1 MEDTGPPH
9 GRPGREPAE
18 QRARVALAL
27 VERRRW
33 QLVAVVLLLLVL
45 LVVALV
51 LLAADPGSPPLLGA
65 FPLLRWLLL
74 AVVLAFSLYVVEKER
89 ELARVTRALLR
100 EHGRAAE
107 LAGRLEDLAG
117 LIAAART
124 VNSAIELDTVLGTVL
139 AAAQRLLGADDASV
153 LLADDSGRLRVAA
166 SVHHPPPGAPA
177 GSPDPS
183 GDSGAV
189 GWVAAR
195 REPLL
200 LGGVDLAAAALP
212 GLARDPVPQAALCAP
227 LAAGDQLVGV
237 LTAAS
242 TDPLRR
248 FDDRDLQELAL
259 FAEHAASA
267 IANAH
272 QYSAQC
278 RSLDELSEAER
289 RRADLMAMVT
299 HDLKTP
305 LTSLLGYVRLLVKRG
320 DQATAAQR
328 AEYYGHMDRQAR
340 RMLEMV
346 EDLLQSSRIEQGAH
360 TLKREPM
367 DLAELAGQVRDD
379 FHGKAPDRRIE
390 ISGTQLDEVYGDRA
404 AVEHV
409 LQNLVDNAVKYSPP
423 DGAVYVT
430 IEDLSSE
437 VLVGVRDEGSGV
449 PEAELH
455 TVFERFRR
463 ARDGGGRG
471 SVGLGL
477 YIVKS
482 LVTAHGGRVWCESPP
497 GAGARF
503 CFTLPRRAPRGEHHA
518 ETPSAAHAAPPPPG

>member
-1 MEDTGPPH
+1 VEEVD
-9 GRPGREPAE
+9 RALRA
-18 QRARVALAL
+18 QRASVALAL

-51 LLAADPGSPPLLGA
+51 LLAADPGSLPRLPALPA
-65 FPLLRWLLL
+65 LRWLLL
-74 AVVLAFSLYVVEKER
+74 AVALAFSLYVLEKER

-100 EHGRAAE
+100 EHGRTTE
-107 LAGRLEDLAG
+107 LAGRLRDLAE
-117 LIAAART
+117 LTAAARV
-124 VNSAIELDTVLGTVL
+124 VNSAIELETVLGNVL
-139 AAAQRLLGADDASV
+139 AAALRLLRADDATV
-153 LLADDSGRLRVAA
+153 LLADDGDPASLRVAA
-166 SVHHPPPGAPA
+166 SARADVSGAPA
-177 GSPDPS
+177 S
-183 GDSGAV
+183 GP
-189 GWVAAR
+189 AAWAATR

-200 LGGVDLAAAALP
+200 LGDDRAAELP
-212 GLARDPVPQAALCAP
+212 GLAGDPAPHAALCAP

-237 LTAAS
+237 LAVAS
-242 TDPLRR
+242 SDPRR
-248 FDDRDLQELAL
+248 AFDDRDLQELVL

-267 IANAH
+267 IANAR
-272 QYSAQC
+272 QFTAQC
-278 RSLDELSEAER
+278 RSLEELSEAER

-305 LTSLLGYVRLLVKRG
+305 LTSVLGYVRLLVKRG
-320 DQATAAQR
+320 DQATPAQR
-328 AEYYGHMDRQAR
+328 SEYYGHMDRQAQ

-360 TLKREPM
+360 TLKREPL
-367 DLAELAGQVRDD
+367 DLAELARQVRDD
-379 FHGKAPDRRIE
+379 FHGKAPDRRVE
-390 ISGTQLDEVYGDRA
+390 ISGAQLDEVYGDRG

-409 LQNLVDNAVKYSPP
+409 LQNLVDNALKYSPP
-423 DGAVYVT
+423 EGAIFVT

-437 VLVGVRDEGSGV
+437 VMVGVRDEGSGV
-449 PEAELH
+449 PEAELQ

-503 CFTLPRRAPRGEHHA
+503 CFTLPRRAPRAAGA
-518 ETPSAAHAAPPPPG
+518 AAAASSAARAAPPTAE